1 METARSMATQTDD
14 VTDLFATGQC
24 SICLELMFDAQTLVP
39 CGHTHCSTCV
49 KKLSPAKCPECRV
62 YFRESMP
69 AFMVNNLMAV
79 HFPKE
84 FKKFTFRQTFDGRI
98 KTMEEDAGATFVISC
113 DKEIAISAMPLIEM
127 FMKDGIE
134 KSIQLCKDLKNTF
147 PDNNITTSMVSG
159 KDLVVCLVGD
169 TNVLSVASD
178 TGSLV
183 IRHGVLQDP
192 TSRMEYETAT
202 TSAPRDTKR
211 QRTEPDI
218 INFESDSED
227 DNLRPLTPAYRPT
240 SPSYIPVSPSYTP
253 TSPSYNPT
261 SPSY

>member
-1 METARSMATQTDD
+1 MATQTDD
-14 VTDLFATGQC
+14 VTELFAMGQC
-24 SICLELMFDAQTLVP
+24 GVCLELMFDAQTLIP

-84 FKKFTFRQTFDGRI
+84 FTKFTFKQTFDGRI
-98 KTMEEDAGATFVISC
+98 KTMEEDSDATFIISC
-113 DKEIAISAMPLIEM
+113 NKEIAISAMSLIET
-127 FMKDGIE
+127 FVKDGIE

-147 PDNNITTSMVSG
+147 PDNNVTTSMVSG
-159 KDLVVCLVGD
+159 KDLVVCNVGD
-169 TNVLSVASD
+169 TNILSVATD

-183 IRHGVLQDP
+183 IRHGVLQP
-192 TSRMEYETAT
+192 QTVLMEYETAT
-202 TSAPRDTKR
+202 PSATRGTKR
-211 QRTEPDI
+211 PRTEPDI

-227 DNLRPLTPAYRPT
+227 DTNPRPLTPTYRPT
-240 SPSYIPVSPSYTP
+240 SPSYIPTSPSYTP
-253 TSPSYNPT
+253 TSPSYIP
-261 SPSY
+261 Y